1 VNALPDRARTGFVH
15 LGSDPLAAAMNPQ
28 LASTIAAIDDANRQ
42 DPNNLNG
49 QPLAMVQG
57 QAGSRWLDELC
68 ATPRDEL
75 RLAVRA
81 HHLRRWELKRV
92 DYPEGRSGY
101 LRWRRANKAH
111 QADSLASLMQE
122 DEWPESSIEL
132 ARLLLGRT
140 KLRTD
145 LDTQTLEDAACLVF
159 LETQF
164 EAMTERTEH
173 KHLVSIVA
181 KTLNKMSPGAV
192 ILAGSIGLSTT
203 SRALLADAFASAG
216 DEVLDDD

>member
-1 VNALPDRARTGFVH
+1 
-15 LGSDPLAAAMNPQ
+15 MNPQ
-28 LASTIAAIDDANRQ
+28 LVSTIAAIDNANRQ
-42 DPNNLNG
+42 DPNDLDG

-57 QAGSRWLDELC
+57 HAASRWLDELC

-101 LRWRRANKAH
+101 LRWRRENKAH
-111 QADSLASLMQE
+111 QADSLASLMRA
-122 DEWPESSIEL
+122 DDWPESSIEL
-132 ARLLLGRT
+132 AQLLLGRT

-145 LDTQTLEDAACLVF
+145 IETQTLEDAACLVF

-164 EAMTERTEH
+164 EAMAERTEH
-173 KHLVSIVA
+173 EHLVSIVA
-181 KTLNKMSPGAV
+181 KTLKKMSPGAV

-203 SRALLADAFASAG
+203 SRAILADAVALAG
-216 DEVLDDD
+216 DKDLDDD